1 MKKAIKIMLMILNI
15 TGIQYVY
22 AQKDSVDLFSQ
33 QDAANKNDNKTRTD
47 YTIATFKTTR
57 LINGHSIENVG
68 RGILDV
74 KISHRFGPM
83 GNGLYDLFGL
93 DYASMRMGFDYGIT
107 EKLMVGIGRSTYQK
121 QLDAFVKVKL
131 LKQSTG
137 KVSMPISLAYVFTT
151 MAQTLK
157 DIPPTKTAFTDRL
170 YYANQLIIARKFSEG
185 FSMQL
190 MPTMVSYNK
199 APLASDPKNLFSLG
213 MGVRQK
219 LSKKVSI
226 NGEYYH
232 QFNQLA
238 GTYNSLSFGF
248 DIETGGHVFQ
258 IHFTNSTGM
267 TERTFI
273 TETLGKWGDGTRFGF
288 NIARVFRVG
297 KRTKIS

>member
-1 MKKAIKIMLMILNI
+1 MLVLFSI
-15 TGIQYVY
+15 TGVQLLH
-22 AQKDSVDLFSQ
+22 AQKDSTDLFAQ
-33 QDAANKNDNKTRTD
+33 QDADNKKDSKSRTD

-74 KISHRFGPM
+74 KISHRFGPV

-107 EKLMVGIGRSTYQK
+107 ENWMVGIGRSTFQK
-121 QLDAFVKVKL
+121 QVDAFVKVKL

-137 KVSMPISLAYVFTT
+137 KVKMPISLAYVFTT

-157 DIPPTKTAFTDRL
+157 DIPPTKTAFNDRL
-170 YYANQLIIARKFSEG
+170 YYANQLIVARKFSEN
-185 FSMQL
+185 FSLQL
-190 MPTMVSYNK
+190 MPTMITYNK
-199 APLASDPKNLFSLG
+199 TPLATDPKNLFSLG
-213 MGVRQK
+213 MGARQK

-238 GTYNSLSFGF
+238 RTYNSLSFGF

-273 TETLGKWGDGTRFGF
+273 TETSGTWADGSTRLGF

-297 KRTKIS
+297 KRTKALVNRG